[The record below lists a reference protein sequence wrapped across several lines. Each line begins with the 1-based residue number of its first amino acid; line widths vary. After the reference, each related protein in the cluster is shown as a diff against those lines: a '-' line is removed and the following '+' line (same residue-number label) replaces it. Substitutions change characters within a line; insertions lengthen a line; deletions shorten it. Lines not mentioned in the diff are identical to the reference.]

1 MYFNGQLPD
10 IIFVEKSLTNKKI
23 LTMEEIL
30 KWLQGPR
37 RWGEGV
43 ALYNRYGVN
52 RMFMQMFK
60 LRGENTQTKAMLVEE
75 LRKLVGLT
83 ENDLRIMSR
92 FASDD
97 NEEKTTGGQATPT
110 PTQKKHAPKV
120 FRFRERFPFL
130 AKEECPDVLKVL
142 VADAIT
148 AYNRWKEGH
157 ATLASMAD
165 GECDGTTER
174 LAAETVENMIEDRTI
189 MAELD
194 HYGKTGELLGVH
206 PKVKAYIDAAGY
218 TKMTDLKLQRALTN
232 TRSNLSKTKKRIAK
246 AEGEEQQTEAL
257 ALRDKWEA
265 EKTAIEQEL
274 ERRKKK

>member
-1 MYFNGQLPD
+1 MKE
-10 IIFVEKSLTNKKI
+10 IIA
-23 LTMEEIL
+23 
-30 KWLQGPR
+30 WLQGTRP
-37 RWGEGV
+37 WMEGV
-43 ALYNRYGVN
+43 ELYRRHGVN
-52 RMFMQMFK
+52 RMIKQTFTV
-60 LRGENTQTKAMLVEE
+60 RGENEQTRQILVEE
-75 LRKLVGLT
+75 LRKLAGLT
-83 ENDLRIMSR
+83 ERELRNMPR
-92 FASDD
+92 YAQKGK
-97 NEEKTTGGQATPT
+97 NAPGQVVDQAIKKPT
-110 PTQKKHAPKV
+110 KKKV
-120 FRFRERFPFL
+120 FNFRERFPFL
-130 AKEECPDVLKVL
+130 ADDNCPDVLKVL
-142 VADAIT
+142 VADTIT

-174 LAAETVENMIEDRTI
+174 LAAETVENMIEDRAI

-218 TKMTDLKLQRALTN
+218 TKMTDLELQRALTN
-232 TRSNLSKTKKRIAK
+232 TRSNLSKAKKRIAK